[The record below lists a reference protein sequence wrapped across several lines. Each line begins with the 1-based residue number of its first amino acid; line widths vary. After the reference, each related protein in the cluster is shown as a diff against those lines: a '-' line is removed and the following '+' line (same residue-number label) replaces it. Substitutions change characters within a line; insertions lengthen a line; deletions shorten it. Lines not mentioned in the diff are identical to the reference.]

1 MELAVAANG
10 GVSPGYGVVVAFVP
24 ATGSEPAVVV
34 LACDPRH
41 DPGRP
46 ILELA
51 PAVIPWIHGQL
62 GQDVAGAVWAVI
74 DNYGRFVRAVP
85 ADLAEVGAP
94 LGLPSVAGG
103 TAIQVAFERFE
114 TGTSMD
120 DFFQAVGVAGEASM
134 ELLSMLVDQR
144 SEVGEEP
151 PSAIEF
157 IDTVEAHGKLPAPGL
172 IFRKVSAAA
181 EEGDARKIAM
191 LILPDPVIS
200 SSMIGYAN
208 AARFAA
214 GGKTASV
221 PQAVTR
227 LGTSFVKRV
236 VFLAEMM
243 VRYRKGVCPEFD
255 YRAFWLNAVATGAAM
270 RALLPEYEISAA
282 RADDAFTTGLVS
294 GMGWLAIAETYPA
307 LMARYIERCKGA
319 DPVSKARAQR
329 EIFPAEVAKVT
340 ERYLQSFEFPQ
351 IVTAAAAGRKDV
363 DRQWSDILARATRI
377 AQAMSPFECLAIP
390 TTVPVPDACRA
401 EWTNWQTFV
410 TSLK

>member
-1 MELAVAANG
+1 MDPQNPQTLELAVAANG
-10 GVSPGYGVVVAFVP
+10 GVVPGYGVVLAFVP
-24 ATGSEPAVVV
+24 ATGSEPSVVV
-34 LACDPRH
+34 MACDPRH

-46 ILELA
+46 IQELA
-51 PAVIPWIHGQL
+51 PAVISWLRGELDQA
-62 GQDVAGAVWAVI
+62 VAEAVWVTI
-74 DNYGRFVRAVP
+74 DNYGRFNLAVP
-85 ADLAEVGAP
+85 RFPAEVGAD
-94 LGLPSVAGG
+94 G
-103 TAIQVAFERFE
+103 TAPRVVFERFA
-114 TGTSMD
+114 TGVSMD
-120 DFFQAVGVAGEASM
+120 DFFQAVGVSAEAAIEM
-134 ELLSMLVDQR
+134 LSLLVDQLH
-144 SEVGEEP
+144 EDIEP

-200 SSMIGYAN
+200 ASMIGYAN

-243 VRYRKGVCPEFD
+243 VRYRKGVCPDFD

-270 RALLPEYEISAA
+270 RALLPEYDIPAA

-294 GMGWLAIAETYPA
+294 GMGWLAIAETYPG
-307 LMARYIERCKGA
+307 LMSRYVERCKGA

-329 EIFPAEVAKVT
+329 EIFPAEIAKVT

-363 DRQWSDILARATRI
+363 DRQWSDVLARATRI

-410 TSLK
+410 ASIK